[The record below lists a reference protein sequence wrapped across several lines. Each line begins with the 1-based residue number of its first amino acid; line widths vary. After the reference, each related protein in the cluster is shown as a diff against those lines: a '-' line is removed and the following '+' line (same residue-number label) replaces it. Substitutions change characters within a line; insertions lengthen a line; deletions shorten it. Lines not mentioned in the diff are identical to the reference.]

1 MNFDG
6 TRHGSIGRWIGW
18 VLLSALCHGSVF
30 MSVPVPEPAA
40 NIAIVTGATRI
51 DARFVR
57 LPAPVDTAPPPL
69 PDKIPPLIAS
79 TDGKDLEKFSPLPA
93 GAAPPP
99 LPVKPSQSAEFLP
112 TKPSTSEL
120 VENPPP
126 PGEVDPMPVDPVA
139 PAAESHESG
148 ATQAE
153 RPQAVV
159 SPAPRYPRIAV
170 QRGLE
175 GSVRLSVCLD
185 AEGRPN
191 SVAIQESS
199 GYAFFDREAVET
211 VGTRWRFNTGGERTR
226 PVEVVIVFSLK

>member
-1 MNFDG
+1 
-6 TRHGSIGRWIGW
+6 
-18 VLLSALCHGSVF
+18 
-30 MSVPVPEPAA
+30 
-40 NIAIVTGATRI
+40 
-51 DARFVR
+51 
-57 LPAPVDTAPPPL
+57 
-69 PDKIPPLIAS
+69 
-79 TDGKDLEKFSPLPA
+79 
-93 GAAPPP
+93 
-99 LPVKPSQSAEFLP
+99 
-112 TKPSTSEL
+112 
-120 VENPPP
+120 
-126 PGEVDPMPVDPVA
+126 MPVDPVA